1 MTGRAWAASGRPAT
15 GRGPRA
21 ARPPDSFAI
30 AFDRA
35 RRWWLEVGKGPDA
48 DGHFSDVAAAS
59 IMATALALWP
69 DVAAQLAADRAA
81 GD

>member
-1 MTGRAWAASGRPAT
+1 MTRAWAASGRPRDAYAK
-15 GRGPRA
+15 RA
-21 ARPPDSFAI
+21 PRPPDAFAV

-48 DGHFSDVAAAS
+48 DGHYSDLAAAS

-69 DVAAQLAADRAA
+69 DVAAQLAEERSAD
-81 GD
+81 